1 MKKATTTAKTP
12 ETATWR
18 RTLLRVTPVFAAAA
32 LVLAACGGGEKKNT
46 FADIS
51 GKKIVTIIPGQGNQG
66 GTAPAT
72 PTPVPVAKVPDGIT
86 VSAVEGGKSTEIA
99 KSGQPAEAVV
109 LAQGQTITVADAQGR
124 LGDANSTPVIKKYD
138 AAQAEQALP
147 GVTVQV
153 TGAAGS
159 KTVAVTLDPSKGDTQ
174 WHQIKITFAGI
185 EGYTLTL
192 QKKGSTVERN
202 ACAPAIPKAGD
213 QVVLDY
219 KYLADTTEQWV
230 STKADPDEQTVNGK
244 KTHPYG
250 TIYPNGNVVATLD
263 FAAGSAGKIKL
274 TSKTDTDKVSLFHP
288 QSADIDPATGHITAF
303 ETARVVFPKNLVGFG
318 YESPTNPA
326 GTGPDWRATIA
337 MQNVA
342 VGEDIKPMT
351 VKMVGMG
358 KIPSLMETLYGKAVA
373 EDNAV
378 VVTMNVTGKRLPDKK
393 ITIAGKEINTCH
405 YSFKMRRTHHTI
417 AGTDTERMV
426 KGNPPVGGEDIG
438 PFMPQLDGEF
448 WSSNQ
453 VPHTVAKAKY
463 WHVTGIG
470 ADGKAGKTKNL
481 NGQEVPVN
489 PYSDG
494 KSTQQSSEEFTV
506 KSFKTT
512 P

>member
-1 MKKATTTAKTP
+1 MEKVTTL
-12 ETATWR
+12 R
-18 RTLLRVTPVFAAAA
+18 HTLLRITPVFAAAA

-51 GKKIVTIIPGQGNQG
+51 GKKIVTVVDGKGGQS
-66 GTAPAT
+66 T
-72 PTPVPVAKVPDGIT
+72 PVPTVTPVPVAKVPAGIT
-86 VSAVEGGKSTEIA
+86 LSTTEGSNTTEVA
-99 KSGQPAEAVV
+99 KAGEKAEAII
-109 LAQGQTITVADAQGR
+109 LAQGQTLTVADAQNR
-124 LGDANSTPVIKKYD
+124 LGDAAAAPEIKKYD
-138 AAQAEQALP
+138 SSQAEKPLP

-159 KTVAVTLDPSKGDTQ
+159 KTVTVTEDASKGDTQ
-174 WHQIKITFAGI
+174 WHQIKITFPGVDG
-185 EGYTLTL
+185 GYTLTL
-192 QKKGSTVERN
+192 QKKGSTAQRN

-230 STKADPDEQTVNGK
+230 STKKDPDEQTVNGK

-250 TIYPNGNVVATLD
+250 TIYPNGDLVATLD
-263 FAAGSAGKIKL
+263 FTAGTGGKIKL

-288 QSADIDPATGHITAF
+288 KTADIDPSTGLITAF

-326 GTGPDWRATIA
+326 GTGPDWRSAIA
-337 MQNVA
+337 MQNIA
-342 VGEDIKPMT
+342 VGENIKPMT

-373 EDNAV
+373 DDNAV
-378 VVTMNVTGKRLPDKK
+378 VVTMNVTGKRVADKK

-405 YSFKMRRTHHTI
+405 YEFQMRRTHHTI
-417 AGTDTERMV
+417 AGTDIERMV
-426 KGNPPVGGEDIG
+426 NGNPPVGGEDIG
-438 PFMPQLDGEF
+438 PFMPQVDGEF
-448 WSSNQ
+448 WSTDKI
-453 VPHTVAKAKY
+453 PYTVAKAKY

-470 ADGKAGKTKNL
+470 TDGTAGKTKNL
-481 NGQEVPVN
+481 NGEEVPVN

-506 KSFKTT
+506 TAY
-512 P
+512 PGG